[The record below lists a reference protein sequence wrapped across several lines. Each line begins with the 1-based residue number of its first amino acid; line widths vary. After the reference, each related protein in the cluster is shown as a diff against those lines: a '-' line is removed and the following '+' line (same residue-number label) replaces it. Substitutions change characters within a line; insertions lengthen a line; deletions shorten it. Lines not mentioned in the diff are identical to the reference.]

1 MKPFLFVAFIRWIF
15 SKIVSNV
22 SDFNEEFRR
31 MLRHETGLAVAAW
44 CIITVI
50 FMTVV
55 TSIGAIIFID
65 TAEQLGWFVLAQFV
79 IAVLYLLINGVTIM
93 YEAFKRDREELFNM
107 LKDTK

>member
-1 MKPFLFVAFIRWIF
+1 MKIRLMFAFVRWIF

-22 SDFNEEFRR
+22 SDANAEFRR
-31 MLRHETGLAVAAW
+31 MLSHETGLALFAW
-44 CIITVI
+44 LILTVI

-79 IAVLYLLINGVTIM
+79 ISVLYLVINGVTIM
-93 YEAFKRDREELFNM
+93 YEAFERDREELFNI
-107 LKDTK
+107 LKDPR

>member
-22 SDFNEEFRR
+22 SDATAEFRR
-31 MLRHETGLAVAAW
+31 TLRREPVLALFAW

-79 IAVLYLLINGVTIM
+79 IAVLYLVVNGVTIM
-93 YEAFKRDREELFNM
+93 YEAFKRDRQELFNI
-107 LKDTK
+107 LKDPR

>member
-1 MKPFLFVAFIRWIF
+1 MKIRLLFAFVRWIF

-31 MLRHETGLAVAAW
+31 MLRHETGLALIAW
-44 CIITVI
+44 FILTVI

-55 TSIGAIIFID
+55 TLLGSVTFID

-79 IAVLYLLINGVTIM
+79 IAVLYLVVNGVTIM
-93 YEAFKRDREELFNM
+93 YEAFKRDRQELFNV
-107 LKDTK
+107 LKDTQ

>member
-1 MKPFLFVAFIRWIF
+1 MFAFVRWIF

-22 SDFNEEFRR
+22 ADANAEFRR
-31 MLRHETGLAVAAW
+31 MLRHETGLALFAW
-44 CIITVI
+44 LILTVI

-55 TSIGAIIFID
+55 TLLGSIFID

>member
-22 SDFNEEFRR
+22 SDANAEFRR
-31 MLRHETGLAVAAW
+31 SLRHEKGLAIFVW
-44 CIITVI
+44 LILTVI

-55 TSIGAIIFID
+55 TLLGSVTFID

-79 IAVLYLLINGVTIM
+79 IAVLYLVMNGVAIM
-93 YEAFKRDREELFNM
+93 YEAFKRDRQELFNV
-107 LKDTK
+107 LKG